1 MEEGLNTEQKKAWA
15 KDMYTRDNL
24 SQKEIA
30 LKVGS
35 TEQSVNAWIAEGSWE
50 AMRKVMR
57 SRRQEQLNMLY
68 DMLDLVN
75 KAGLE
80 AIKDESLKVHPDTD
94 KILKLTTAIGKL
106 ESETGLGDMAD
117 ALMAFINWMMRQDHP
132 TALIINKWADKF
144 IKMKLNEYN

>member
-1 MEEGLNTEQKKAWA
+1 
-15 KDMYTRDNL
+15 MYTRDNL

-30 LKVGS
+30 VKVGS
-35 TEQSVNAWIAEGSWE
+35 TEQSVHAWIAEGNWE

-80 AIKDESLKVHPDTD
+80 ALRDESLKVHPDTD

-106 ESETGLGDMAD
+106 ESETGIGDMID
-117 ALMAFINWMMRQDHP
+117 TFKAFITWMLRQDHP

-144 IKMKLNEYN
+144 IKMRVSEYN